1 MHPRDRLKRNT
12 RKNSIDDNVK
22 YVGQFLS
29 HPSNRLNRKSDK
41 RPPIHPTERVTQKKE
56 NEIARKNLELESLD
70 IETLKNQKK
79 IKSKLIF
86 HQERENLIIDQ
97 IREKVPLDNDDIY
110 VRYNPENS
118 SYELK
123 TDNENDEKEYLIK
136 GLYALNKKT
145 NKLKDK

>member
-1 MHPRDRLKRNT
+1 MKHWK
-12 RKNSIDDNVK
+12 I
-22 YVGQFLS
+22 
-29 HPSNRLNRKSDK
+29 
-41 RPPIHPTERVTQKKE
+41 KK
-56 NEIARKNLELESLD
+56 
-70 IETLKNQKK
+70 KK
-79 IKSKLIF
+79 KSKLIF